1 MLQLFGLD
9 LALGSLLGLWLTPLR
24 LIGRGFWWLMLG
36 IAAVGLA
43 PSLLPGAAGPRAAA
57 FLALALLAL
66 ALALSFAEAAWR
78 FAVPAAGAAAAAL
91 LWLRVDASPLKAWIG
106 VPDAL
111 LAALLVGGANFAML
125 FGHWYLVIHGLKLDP
140 FRRAARLLIGF
151 TAARVALLAL
161 GLAVYWNARPEGRL
175 MPLHVYLLSGP
186 GQLFFAQRVLY
197 GILATVPLAVM
208 ASKCAD
214 LRNTQSATGIL
225 YALELAVLVGEGLS
239 RHLTVVTGL
248 PL

>member
-1 MLQLFGLD
+1 MLQQFGLD

-36 IAAVGLA
+36 LAATGLA
-43 PSLLPGAAGPRAAA
+43 PSLVPGADGPRGAAPA
-57 FLALALLAL
+57 ALALLAL
-66 ALALSFAEAAWR
+66 AAACTFADAAWR
-78 FAVPAAGAAAAAL
+78 FAPIAAGAAALAL
-91 LWLRVDASPLKAWIG
+91 LGLRVAVSPLPLWIAI
-106 VPDAL
+106 PDAL

-125 FGHWYLVIHGLKLDP
+125 FGHWYLVIQGLKLDP

-151 TAARVALLAL
+151 TAARAALLAI
-161 GLAVYWNARPEGRL
+161 GLAVYWDALPAGRL

-186 GQLFFAQRVLY
+186 GQLFFAQRLLY
-197 GILATVPLAVM
+197 GIFATVPLAVM